1 MFQDLLLCLGTVC
14 CSVGS
19 FFLVE
24 AILWVMWLVD
34 ARARWI
40 GLGDILQ
47 KLRKM
52 RAALSL
58 SLSKVVG
65 QKASEPSLL
74 LSLFTGAPSL
84 STRFQA
90 LSKPTLPPPLTR
102 DHQLLC
108 CPVMSWA

>member
-1 MFQDLLLCLGTVC
+1 MGDGV
-14 CSVGS
+14 
-19 FFLVE
+19 
-24 AILWVMWLVD
+24 VD
-34 ARARWI
+34 V
-40 GLGDILQ
+40 LQ

-58 SLSKVVG
+58 SLSRVVG

-84 STRFQA
+84 STSVQA

-108 CPVMSWA
+108 WPVMSRSQDASISDMRVP

>member
-1 MFQDLLLCLGTVC
+1 MGDGV
-14 CSVGS
+14 
-19 FFLVE
+19 
-24 AILWVMWLVD
+24 VD
-34 ARARWI
+34 V
-40 GLGDILQ
+40 LQ

-58 SLSKVVG
+58 SLSRVVG

-84 STRFQA
+84 STSVQA

-108 CPVMSWA
+108 WPVMSRA